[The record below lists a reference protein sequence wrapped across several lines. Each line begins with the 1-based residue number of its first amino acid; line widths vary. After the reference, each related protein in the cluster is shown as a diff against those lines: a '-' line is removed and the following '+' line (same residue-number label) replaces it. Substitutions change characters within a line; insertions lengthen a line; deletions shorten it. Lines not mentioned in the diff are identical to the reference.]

1 MKSYEFLREDS
12 EMSSIEANVLSALN
26 LLAGK
31 IKSGELPNE
40 LPTNMIIRYV
50 RNTGISNFSV
60 DNLVDLNEKN
70 DSLKNLIKSISGN
83 RIVFSTDSIKD
94 TEDSETKSDTS
105 DEGDNEQPGAEDT
118 VSRMAKSALKRRS

>member
-1 MKSYEFLREDS
+1 MKSYEFLREED
-12 EMSSIEANVLSALN
+12 ELSSIEANVLAALN

-40 LPTNMIIRYV
+40 LPTNMVIRYV

-70 DSLKNLIKSISGN
+70 ASLKNILKSISGN

-94 TEDSETKSDTS
+94 TEDDDIKSDT
-105 DEGDNEQPGAEDT
+105 DDNSQEPGAENT

>member
-1 MKSYEFLREDS
+1 MKSYEFLREDNEVS
-12 EMSSIEANVLSALN
+12 YIEANVLAALN
-26 LLAGK
+26 LLARK

-70 DSLKNLIKSISGN
+70 PSLKNLLKSISGN

-94 TEDSETKSDTS
+94 TEDSDTKSDT
-105 DEGDNEQPGAEDT
+105 GGGGNEQPGAEDT
-118 VSRMAKSALKRRS
+118 VSRMAKSAMKRRS